1 MAKEPD
7 LQQTKV
13 ALVTGGAR
21 RIGSEIARFL
31 HAEGMNIALHYR
43 TSRDDA
49 LRLGDELN
57 AARPESVQLF
67 CADLRDTAAIR
78 EMTDAVIDSFARMD
92 VLINNASS
100 FYATPL
106 DTLDETAYQ
115 DLLDTNLK
123 APLFLAQAAAPQ
135 LRKAKGCIINIAD
148 IYGLKPL
155 ASYPAY
161 CAAKAGL
168 IMLTRSLALELAP
181 DVRVNAIAPGSI
193 LWPESGSSEIE
204 RSAVLANTPMR
215 RTGDPADIAETVL
228 FLIRDAHYI
237 TGQVIKV
244 DGGRAMG

>member
-1 MAKEPD
+1 MSTEPVSRH
-7 LQQTKV
+7 TKV

-21 RIGSEIARFL
+21 RIGAEIARCL

-49 LRLGDELN
+49 RRLRDELN
-57 AARPESVQLF
+57 AARPASVQLF
-67 CADLRDTAAIR
+67 EADLRNTTAIR
-78 EMTDAVIDSFARMD
+78 DMVASVTTAFARID
-92 VLINNASS
+92 ILVNNASS
-100 FYATPL
+100 FFATPL
-106 DTLDETAYQ
+106 GAIDDAAYQ

-135 LRKAKGCIINIAD
+135 LGITKGCIINIAD

-155 ASYPAY
+155 AAYAPY

-181 DVRVNAIAPGSI
+181 DIRVNAIAPGAI
-193 LWPESGSSEIE
+193 LWPESGSDEIE
-204 RSAVLANTPMR
+204 RLAVLAKTPMG
-215 RTGDPADIAETVL
+215 RTGDPADIAQTAL
-228 FLIRDAHYI
+228 FLARDAHYV

-244 DGGRAMG
+244 DGGRAIG